1 LDDDDEEEGGEEE
14 EHEDEIKNPYDDGEQ
29 IIEYDPDILVAAL
42 IRFMK
47 DKDQRKK
54 ELESLHAKKAIT
66 KETEREKKERIARE
80 GKKYWEKLTHVLPE
94 HTLRIWKVLDKA
106 LSKYYSLLL
115 ER

>member
-1 LDDDDEEEGGEEE
+1 MDDDDEEEGGEEE

-54 ELESLHAKKAIT
+54 ELGKDSLEINFFFFFF
-66 KETEREKKERIARE
+66 
-80 GKKYWEKLTHVLPE
+80 
-94 HTLRIWKVLDKA
+94 
-106 LSKYYSLLL
+106 
-115 ER
+115 